1 MRYHSERTSNK
12 YKNIQERMPEV
23 TKALA
28 SFRPTKENNQT
39 VKTQHNYRLGKLWEE
54 FEARSD
60 SWPRCWSSR
69 WVEQEVGAG
78 EAGGGEQGEAVGG
91 EQGEGGG
98 GDQGSQGSSPLE
110 QEAGAAA
117 SPAGQDPSLVWMIG

>member
-23 TKALA
+23 PKALA

-60 SWPRCWSSR
+60 SLAEML
-69 WVEQEVGAG
+69 EQQMGG
-78 EAGGGEQGEAVGG
+78 AGGG
-91 EQGEGGG
+91 
-98 GDQGSQGSSPLE
+98 SRRSWWR
-110 QEAGAAA
+110 GAR
-117 SPAGQDPSLVWMIG
+117 